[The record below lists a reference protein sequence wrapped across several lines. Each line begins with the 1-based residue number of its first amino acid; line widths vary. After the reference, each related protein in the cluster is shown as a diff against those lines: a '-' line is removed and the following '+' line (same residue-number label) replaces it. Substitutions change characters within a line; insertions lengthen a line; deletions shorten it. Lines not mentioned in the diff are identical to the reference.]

1 MARADV
7 SGRGNGGGRNPA
19 RPSAPRADR
28 GAGLLSPAGGH
39 GAARP
44 PDSEALVALR
54 GDALESHDGGIAAA
68 DHPGRD
74 GVERPPTRAS
84 LTPCAW
90 CGAVTPNAKF
100 CSVAHAAAARTGL
113 PAPPARTPRKRI
125 REGRSLRE
133 MPPDRLTTFPQG
145 LRPETVSCPRCTGL
159 LTREPAF
166 LRCRLCGHVWRIQGG
181 NYQLQRLYELGG
193 S

>member
-84 LTPCAW
+84 LAS
-90 CGAVTPNAKF
+90 G
-100 CSVAHAAAARTGL
+100 
-113 PAPPARTPRKRI
+113 PAPRPRSPYRLKQDLDRQPIPSARFSGIAPTQWRCPKCGSLLEADGGFRHCRMCGKLWPV
-125 REGRSLRE
+125 EGVLVEPQFLSELAAGFITVQPLR
-133 MPPDRLTTFPQG
+133 RT
-145 LRPETVSCPRCTGL
+145 
-159 LTREPAF
+159 
-166 LRCRLCGHVWRIQGG
+166 
-181 NYQLQRLYELGG
+181 
-193 S
+193 

>member
-90 CGAVTPNAKF
+90 CGAVTPNTKF
-100 CSVAHAAAARTGL
+100 CSLTHAALARKGTPQPPRPNRPKRYRGGHPL
-113 PAPPARTPRKRI
+113 ASLPPAPVTRFPDGLSPSTTQC
-125 REGRSLRE
+125 GRC
-133 MPPDRLTTFPQG
+133 G
-145 LRPETVSCPRCTGL
+145 GL

-166 LRCRLCGHVWRIQGG
+166 LHCRLCGHIWRIQGAD
-181 NYQLQRLYELGG
+181 YQLQRLYELTG